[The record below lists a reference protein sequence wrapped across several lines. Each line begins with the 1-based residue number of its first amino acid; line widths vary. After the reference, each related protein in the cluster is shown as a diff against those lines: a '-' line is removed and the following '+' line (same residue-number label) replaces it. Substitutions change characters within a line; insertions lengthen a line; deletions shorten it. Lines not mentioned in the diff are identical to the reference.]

1 MAWRGIHLSKPAYLS
16 VEHRALLI
24 RFREEV
30 QPDFRQSLED
40 LAYLIID
47 TTEVTLSARLL
58 SSLSAAGTLVVGVD
72 PKHLPNWTVLPWT
85 QFYRQGDIIELQ
97 ITASVPLKKRIWA
110 KIVRSK
116 ILHQSHVL
124 DRFEK
129 SGGNFLRAMID
140 HIRSGDADN
149 TEARAARHYWK
160 NLFADREFRRHDEDL
175 PNALLNYGYALIRA
189 AISRTLCGSGFIP
202 QIGLHHRS
210 VSNSYNLADDL
221 IEPYRPFVDAL
232 TLEILADSGLPAVF
246 STEHRRSMARLLE
259 LQVNIDGESLGI
271 LTAIE
276 ITVASLRTSLTKKDC
291 DSLTFPQFLVT

>member
-16 VEHRALLI
+16 VEHRALRLK
-24 RFREEV
+24 FREDD
-30 QPDFRQSLED
+30 QPDFRQPLED

-72 PKHLPNWTVLPWT
+72 QKHLPNWTVLPWT

-97 ITASVPLKKRIWA
+97 IATSGPLKKRIWA
-110 KIVRSK
+110 NIVRTK
-116 ILHQSHVL
+116 ILHQSLVL
-124 DRFEK
+124 DRFDK
-129 SGGNFLRAMID
+129 SGGSTLRAMIN

-149 TEARAARHYWK
+149 TEARAARYYWK
-160 NLFADREFRRHDEDL
+160 NLFNDREFRRHDEDL

-189 AISRTLCGSGFIP
+189 AISRTLCGAGFIP
-202 QIGLHHRS
+202 QLGLHHCS

-232 TLEILADSGLPAVF
+232 TLEVLADSGLPVDF
-246 STEHRRSMARLLE
+246 STEHRRAMVRLLE
-259 LQVNIDGESLGI
+259 LQVNLAEESYGI

-276 ITVASLRTSLTKKDC
+276 LTVTSLRTSLTKKDC
-291 DSLTFPQFLVT
+291 DSLIFPNLLTT